1 MLEILVRIFFGWPAI
16 IATLLVTVAGLVW
29 KRYWLLLVGA
39 LLFFPVSL
47 YLSGFPAIRGF
58 GLFLTAFLVGAAFA
72 LRARK
77 LLLTWL
83 LVLPILI
90 VSAGLAYLVL
100 TQQAL
105 VRLHAI

>member
-1 MLEILVRIFFGWPAI
+1 MVEILVRIFFGWPAI
-16 IATLLVTVAGLVW
+16 IATLLVTVAGLAW

-47 YLSGFPAIRGF
+47 YLSGIPAIRGL

-72 LRARK
+72 VRARK
-77 LLLTWL
+77 LPLAWL
-83 LVLPILI
+83 LVSPVFI

-100 TQQAL
+100 TQ
-105 VRLHAI
+105 